1 MMSEL
6 DAARKTM
13 VESQVMT
20 SGVTDKQVLAAME
33 SVPRERFVPDAKRTL
48 AYLGDDL
55 CIKDATDNSP
65 SRFLMD
71 PRVLGKLAELAAPV
85 PTDLV
90 LDIGPAT
97 GYSTAL
103 LAQLADTVVAIECD
117 SELAERASATLLEL
131 GVDNAAVIVG
141 PLEEGNTKQGPF
153 DVIFLNGSVPS
164 VPNGLL
170 EQLKDGGRLV
180 AVVSEG
186 NVGKARIYTKSGENS
201 AHRDSFDA
209 GIHAL
214 PGFDVAK
221 TFTF

>member
-1 MMSEL
+1 MMNQL

-20 SGVTDKQVLAAME
+20 SGVTDQQILAAME

-55 CIKDATDNSP
+55 CVKEATTDTP
-65 SRFLMD
+65 DRFLMD
-71 PRVLGKLAELAAPV
+71 PRVLAKLAELAALT

-117 SELAERASATLLEL
+117 SELAERASAILLDL
-131 GVDNAAVIVG
+131 GVDNAAVIEG
-141 PLEEGNTKQGPF
+141 PLADGNTKQGPF
-153 DVIFLNGSVPS
+153 DVIFLNGSVPA
-164 VPNGLL
+164 VPEGLL
-170 EQLKDGGRLV
+170 DQLKDGGRLV

-186 NVGKARIYTKSGENS
+186 NVGKARIYTRSGSHS
-201 AHRDSFDA
+201 AHRNSFDA

>member
-1 MMSEL
+1 
-6 DAARKTM
+6 M

-20 SGVTDKQVLAAME
+20 SGVTDKQILAAME
-33 SVPRERFVPDAKRTL
+33 SVPRERFVPDTKRTL

-55 CIKDATDNSP
+55 CVKEATADTP
-65 SRFLMD
+65 ERFLMD
-71 PRVLGKLAELAAPV
+71 PRVLAKLAELAALT

-103 LAQLADTVVAIECD
+103 LARLADTVVAIECD
-117 SELAERASATLLEL
+117 SELAERANAILLEL
-131 GVDNAAVIVG
+131 GVDNAAVIEG
-141 PLEEGNTKQGPF
+141 PLADGNTKQGPF

-164 VPNGLL
+164 IPDGLL

-186 NVGKARIYTKSGENS
+186 NAGKARIYTKSGPHS
-201 AHRDSFDA
+201 AHRNSFDA

>member
-1 MMSEL
+1 MNQL

-20 SGVTDKQVLAAME
+20 SGVTDQQILAAME

-55 CIKDATDNSP
+55 CVKEATSDTP
-65 SRFLMD
+65 DRFLMD
-71 PRVLGKLAELAAPV
+71 PRVLAKLAELAALT

-117 SELAERASATLLEL
+117 SDLAERASAILLDL
-131 GVDNAAVIVG
+131 GVDNAAVIEG
-141 PLEEGNTKQGPF
+141 PLADGNTKQGPF
-153 DVIFLNGSVPS
+153 DVIFLNGAVPA
-164 VPNGLL
+164 VPDGLL

-186 NVGKARIYTKSGENS
+186 NVGKARIYTRSGPHS
-201 AHRDSFDA
+201 AHRNSFDA